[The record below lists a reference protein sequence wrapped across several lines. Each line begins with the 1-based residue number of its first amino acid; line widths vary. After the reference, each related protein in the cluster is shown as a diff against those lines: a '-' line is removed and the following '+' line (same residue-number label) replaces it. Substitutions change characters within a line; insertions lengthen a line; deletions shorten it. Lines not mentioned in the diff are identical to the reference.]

1 MTMQSWLKQARGGGL
16 AAAAGAFLAVTAFA
30 GGGVFAADYH
40 QAPMLDDLVKSGKL
54 PPVAQRLPDD
64 PRVETPVE
72 KVGEYGGTWRSGMVG
87 GSDRNWMFRIT
98 GYEPLV
104 AWDRDWTGKVIP
116 NLAEEFSGNADATEF
131 TFKLRKGLKWSDGQ
145 PFTSDDVGFF
155 VNDIAQSKDLFSSP
169 PDWLVVDGKIGEF
182 TKVDDQ
188 TFKIKFASSYGLFLQ
203 RLASVY
209 GVQINMMAKHY
220 CSQFMPQYNKTNLD
234 DLIKQ
239 AGVKSWSELFI
250 KKCGVDTEANERW
263 QNPDR
268 PVMEPW
274 VIKDPYLG
282 GATIVTFERNPYY
295 FKVDP
300 TGNQLPYIDK
310 LQISVNGDVQ
320 TLVLKVVNGEI
331 DYQDRHI
338 NSNSNRAV
346 FMDSAQKADF
356 RLVDEKNSDMNTAII
371 SLNLTHK
378 DPVKRAIF
386 NNKDFRIGL
395 SLAID
400 RKAIIDS
407 AYLGEGVPW
416 QAGPRKESA
425 YYNEKLATQY
435 TDYDVAKANEYLDK
449 AYSKKDDQGFRL
461 GPDGKRISIAIMVIP
476 ALGDWLDA
484 TQLVAQYWQK
494 VGIDAKAQ
502 TVDRTLFY
510 DRKDKNEQDATV
522 FQGSGGS
529 ADAML
534 EPTFYFP
541 FWNESLFAVPWG
553 DWYASGGKSGEE
565 PPAEVKKQMDLY
577 REIKASADPE
587 KQKELFKQLLDISAD
602 QFYAFGISTPGDL
615 YAVVKNN
622 MHNIPVAWTAWTY
635 PSPVASNTEQY
646 YFAK

>member
-1 MTMQSWLKQARGGGL
+1 M
-16 AAAAGAFLAVTAFA
+16 
-30 GGGVFAADYH
+30 
-40 QAPMLDDLVKSGKL
+40 
-54 PPVAQRLPDD
+54 
-64 PRVETPVE
+64 
-72 KVGEYGGTWRSGMVG
+72 
-87 GSDRNWMFRIT
+87 
-98 GYEPLV
+98 
-104 AWDRDWTGKVIP
+104 
-116 NLAEEFSGNADATEF
+116 
-131 TFKLRKGLKWSDGQ
+131 
-145 PFTSDDVGFF
+145 
-155 VNDIAQSKDLFSSP
+155 
-169 PDWLVVDGKIGEF
+169 
-182 TKVDDQ
+182 
-188 TFKIKFASSYGLFLQ
+188 
-203 RLASVY
+203 
-209 GVQINMMAKHY
+209 
-220 CSQFMPQYNKTNLD
+220 
-234 DLIKQ
+234 
-239 AGVKSWSELFI
+239 
-250 KKCGVDTEANERW
+250 
-263 QNPDR
+263 
-268 PVMEPW
+268 
-274 VIKDPYLG
+274 
-282 GATIVTFERNPYY
+282 
-295 FKVDP
+295 
-300 TGNQLPYIDK
+300 
-310 LQISVNGDVQ
+310 
-320 TLVLKVVNGEI
+320 
-331 DYQDRHI
+331 
-338 NSNSNRAV
+338 
-346 FMDSAQKADF
+346 
-356 RLVDEKNSDMNTAII
+356 
-371 SLNLTHK
+371 
-378 DPVKRAIF
+378 KRAIF

-435 TDYDVAKANEYLDK
+435 TDFDVAKANEYLDK